1 MIREYKLNTAGQLD
15 LGWRDVEFW
24 LSLFPNLTQ
33 ADLDNPRL
41 FTPNLESMVQPAT
54 PVYPSQEYM
63 DKNNIKRK

>member
-1 MIREYKLNTAGQLD
+1 M
-15 LGWRDVEFW
+15 GWRDVEFW